1 VREELSLLCEGR
13 GATVRWLEQGK
24 TVRLFLRLTLTLLT
38 LSCLTAIAT
47 LDPGGPGVASIQAKL
62 GTTIP
67 AELRAAHA
75 ERGDAHGK
83 FRTDRSNVATL
94 EDGPEGEQIPRA
106 NLVRGYDG
114 GDQIE
119 AAFERLFVRFATSL
133 ANASCK
139 PVELSHPP
147 CAGFP
152 TGPPV
157 A

>member
-1 VREELSLLCEGR
+1 ML
-13 GATVRWLEQGK
+13 
-24 TVRLFLRLTLTLLT
+24 LFLRLTRFLLT
-38 LSCLTAIAT
+38 LSCLTGIAT
-47 LDPGGPGVASIQAKL
+47 LDPSAPGVASIHVQL
-62 GTTIP
+62 STPIP
-67 AELRAAHA
+67 AELRAAQA
-75 ERGDAHGK
+75 EPNDTHGK
-83 FRTDRSNVATL
+83 LRTDKSNTATL

-119 AAFERLFVRFATSL
+119 AAFELLFVRFATSF
-133 ANASCK
+133 ANASRK
-139 PVELSHPP
+139 SVELSHPP

>member
-1 VREELSLLCEGR
+1 LREQLSLLWEGR
-13 GATVRWLEQGK
+13 GVPVTWLEQGK
-24 TVRLFLRLTLTLLT
+24 VVRLFLRLTLFLLT

-47 LDPGGPGVASIQAKL
+47 FDPSAPGVASIQAKL
-62 GTTIP
+62 GAVP
-67 AELRAAHA
+67 AELRAAQA
-75 ERGDAHGK
+75 ERSDAHGK
-83 FRTDRSNVATL
+83 FRTDRSNIATL
-94 EDGPEGEQIPRA
+94 EDGPEGEQTPRA

-114 GDQIE
+114 DDQIE
-119 AAFERLFVRFATSL
+119 AAFERLFVRFVISL

-139 PVELSHPP
+139 SVELSHPP